1 MRCGKMCEK
10 VSSVAAMMYARV
22 EIYLR
27 ELRMIWNAGI
37 LESLELLG
45 EMFVYWDLSRGS
57 RTPWNQGS
65 LCHVC
70 RLGTRPPTSSS
81 PLWVC
86 VLNSKMGQ

>member
-1 MRCGKMCEK
+1 MCEK

-27 ELRMIWNAGI
+27 ELRMIWNAEI
-37 LESLELLG
+37 LESFEPLG
-45 EMFVYWDLSRGS
+45 KMFVYWDLSRGS
-57 RTPWNQGS
+57 RASWNQGS

-70 RLGTRPPTSSS
+70 RLLGTRPRTSSS